1 MKNRYVGGVSA
12 LLFATLLLLGS
23 GALHAATPIHMP
35 GDEIT
40 KEKAGGGDDALP
52 SAGGVEP
59 RSPGMSLPAD
69 ENKLANPFAPVKKE
83 RPKTP
88 EEVEDQIRGQA
99 FAAALTG
106 LLPLKP
112 KEIRKLLETFD
123 ETRQA
128 VETPV
133 YPDPVPEV
141 LAETASVDPG
151 SPPME
156 IKLAT
161 GRVTT
166 VTFVDVTGEPWPIGD
181 ITWAGNFEVAKP
193 EPGGY
198 IIRIT
203 PQSEFA
209 IGNMSVAMAGNLKT
223 PLVFA
228 LKTHRD
234 KVFYRLDVRIP
245 DYGPFAKQPLM
256 EDGGPELAAGN
267 CVCNMIL
274 DGIEPDGA
282 VKLSVS
288 GVDGRTSAYKI
299 GDLTYVRTPLTM
311 LSPGWSNSVTS
322 ADGTAVYTI
331 QNAPVVLLSDKGKVV
346 QAYLSDRDL
355 PKESSAVATVPVASN
370 FQTPSQAAAATAET
384 ASNPT
389 QKSPA
394 NAGGNP

>member
-1 MKNRYVGGVSA
+1 MKNRYVGSA
-12 LLFATLLLLGS
+12 FVWLAAGLFILIQPARANQVVHLPT
-23 GALHAATPIHMP
+23 
-35 GDEIT
+35 DEVV
-40 KEKAGGGDDALP
+40 KQKMGGGGDDALP
-52 SAGGVEP
+52 SGSGVEP

-88 EEVEDQIRGQA
+88 EEVESQIRNQA

-112 KEIRKLLETFD
+112 NEIRKLLETFD
-123 ETRQA
+123 QTRQA

-133 YPDPVPEV
+133 FPDPTPEV
-141 LAETASVDPG
+141 LAQTASIDPG

-234 KVFYRLDVRIP
+234 KVYYRLDVRIP
-245 DYGPFAKQPLM
+245 DYGPFAKQPLT
-256 EDGGPELAAGN
+256 EDGGPELTAGDSAQN
-267 CVCNMIL
+267 QIL
-274 DGIEPDGA
+274 DGIEPSGA

-288 GVDGRTSAYKI
+288 GVDHRTSAYKM
-299 GDLTYVRTPLTM
+299 GDVTYVRTPLTM
-311 LSPGWSNSVTS
+311 LSPGWSNSVSS
-322 ADGTAVYTI
+322 ADGTSVYTI
-331 QNAPVVLLSDKGKVV
+331 QSAPVVLLSDKGKVM

-355 PKESSAVATVPVASN
+355 PKESSAVATIPVAANS
-370 FQTPSQAAAATAET
+370 QTA

-389 QKSPA
+389 SPA

>member
-1 MKNRYVGGVSA
+1 MKNRYVGSA
-12 LLFATLLLLGS
+12 FVWLVAGLLILTQPVRANQVVHLPT
-23 GALHAATPIHMP
+23 
-35 GDEIT
+35 DEVV
-40 KEKAGGGDDALP
+40 KQKMGGGGDDALP
-52 SAGGVEP
+52 SGSGVEP

-88 EEVEDQIRGQA
+88 EEVENQIRNQA

-112 KEIRKLLETFD
+112 NEIRKLLETFD
-123 ETRQA
+123 QTRQA

-133 YPDPVPEV
+133 FPDPTPEV
-141 LAETASVDPG
+141 LAQTASIDPG

-166 VTFVDVTGEPWPIGD
+166 VTFVDITGEPWPIAD

-234 KVFYRLDVRIP
+234 KVYYRLDVRVP

-256 EDGGPELAAGN
+256 DDGGPELAAGN

-274 DGIEPDGA
+274 DGIEPEGA

-288 GVDGRTSAYKI
+288 GVDRRTTAYKI

-355 PKESSAVATVPVASN
+355 PKESSAIATLPVAANS
-370 FQTPSQAAAATAET
+370 QTQTATA
-384 ASNPT
+384 ANNPT
-389 QKSPA
+389 SPA